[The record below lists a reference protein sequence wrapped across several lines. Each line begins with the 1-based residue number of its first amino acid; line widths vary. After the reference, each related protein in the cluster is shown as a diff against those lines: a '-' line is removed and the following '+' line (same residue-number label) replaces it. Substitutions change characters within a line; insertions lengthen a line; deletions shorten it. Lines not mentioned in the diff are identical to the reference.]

1 VAIKKLPRCNRLKGV
16 KKMGSKI
23 KPWNWSEFGV
33 SNIDK
38 TQLTEYYYK
47 MLLNRVINMFTWKN
61 LPDTI
66 DEQIMNFW
74 LFVTGRVVFTEFKGK
89 LYALNGNYGGYPN
102 EYYLPTEFVIANP
115 ILGSKIVKLDVD
127 GVAMFNSDTD
137 KYPTQTMTGGLYPIL
152 TLTANMLADCVV
164 TISSALKNGRVQTAF
179 LCKDD
184 TVRIAG
190 EKVLKQLYNGNPAV
204 MIDDTILNCI
214 SPIKMAD
221 NTSVA
226 TILQQTIE
234 TYQFWLANFYN
245 SIGVNA
251 NFNMKR
257 ERLNTAEVNINDS
270 ALFVNVVNMLNNR
283 QQAVNKI
290 NAMFGTNITVEISEE
305 WKDLV
310 KTEEEPAEEEPTE
323 EEGNDNAKD
332 DNAE

>member
-1 VAIKKLPRCNRLKGV
+1 MSA
-16 KKMGSKI
+16 KI
-23 KPWNWSEFGV
+23 KPWDWAQFGV

-38 TQLTEYYYK
+38 AQLTSYYYK
-47 MLLNRVINMFTWKN
+47 MLLNRVINMFTWEN

-66 DEQIMNFW
+66 DEQVMNFW
-74 LFVTGRVVFTEFKGK
+74 LFVTGRVVFTKFNGK
-89 LYALNGNYGGYPN
+89 LYVLNGNYGGYPN

-115 ILGSKIVKLDVD
+115 ILGSKNVKLDVD

-137 KYPTQTMTGGLYPIL
+137 KYPTQALTGGLYPIL

-164 TISSALKNGRVQTAF
+164 TVSSALKNGRVQTAF

-184 TVRIAG
+184 TVRVAG
-190 EKVLKQLYNGNPAV
+190 EKVLTKLYNGDPAV

-214 SPIKMAD
+214 TPIKMAD

-226 TILQQTIE
+226 TILQQTVE

-283 QQAVNKI
+283 KQALEKI
-290 NAMFGTNITVEISEE
+290 NKMFGTNITVEISEE
-305 WKDLV
+305 WKDL
-310 KTEEEPAEEEPTE
+310 AEEEPIEGESE
-323 EEGNDNAKD
+323 EEPKNEEVDNAK
-332 DNAE
+332 

>member
-1 VAIKKLPRCNRLKGV
+1 MAAKVATLQPIERGE
-16 KKMGSKI
+16 KMGSKI

-38 TQLTEYYYK
+38 TQLTSYYYK
-47 MLLNRVINMFTWKN
+47 MLLNRVINMFTWGN

-66 DEQIMNFW
+66 DEQVMNFW
-74 LFVTGRVVFTEFKGK
+74 LFVTGRVVFTEFNGK

-115 ILGSKIVKLDVD
+115 ILGSKVVKLDVD

-137 KYPTQTMTGGLYPIL
+137 KYPTQGLVGGLYPIL

-190 EKVLKQLYNGNPAV
+190 EKVLQQLYNGNPAV

-221 NTSVA
+221 NASVA
-226 TILQQTIE
+226 TILQQTVE

-270 ALFVNVVNMLNNR
+270 ALFVNVINMLNNR
-283 QQAVNKI
+283 QQALEKI
-290 NAMFGTNITVEISEE
+290 NKMFGTNITVDISEE
-305 WKDLV
+305 WKDLTE
-310 KTEEEPAEEEPTE
+310 TEEAPTEEEPTE
-323 EEGNDNAKD
+323 EEGKDNAND

>member
-1 VAIKKLPRCNRLKGV
+1 
-16 KKMGSKI
+16 MGSKI
-23 KPWNWSEFGV
+23 KPWEWSEFGV

-38 TQLTEYYYK
+38 AQLTNYYYK
-47 MLLNRVINMFTWKN
+47 MLLNRVINMFTWEN

-66 DEQIMNFW
+66 DEQVMNFW
-74 LFVTGRVVFTEFKGK
+74 LFVTGRVVFTEFSGK

-102 EYYLPTEFVIANP
+102 EYYLPTEFIVANP
-115 ILGSKIVKLDVD
+115 ILGSKNVKIDID
-127 GVAMFNSDTD
+127 GVVMFNSDTD
-137 KYPTQTMTGGLYPIL
+137 KYPTQTMVGGLYPIL

-214 SPIKMAD
+214 TPIKMAD

-226 TILQQTIE
+226 TILQQTVE

-283 QQAVNKI
+283 KQAVEKI
-290 NAMFGTNITVEISEE
+290 NKMFGTNITVEISNE

-310 KTEEEPAEEEPTE
+310 QTEEESPKGESEENFTNEKVNNTE
-323 EEGNDNAKD
+323 RVD
-332 DNAE
+332 

>member
-1 VAIKKLPRCNRLKGV
+1 
-16 KKMGSKI
+16 MGSKI
-23 KPWNWSEFGV
+23 KPWDWSEFGV

-38 TQLTEYYYK
+38 TQLTSYYYK
-47 MLLNRVINMFTWKN
+47 MLLNRVINMFTWEN

-66 DEQIMNFW
+66 DEQVMDFW
-74 LFVTGRVVFTEFKGK
+74 LFVTGRVVFTEFNGK

-102 EYYLPTEFVIANP
+102 EYYLPTEFVVSNP
-115 ILGSKIVKLDVD
+115 VLGSKNVKLDVD

-179 LCKDD
+179 VCKDD
-184 TVRIAG
+184 TVKIAG

-214 SPIKMAD
+214 TPIKMAD

-226 TILQQTIE
+226 TILQQTVE

-283 QQAVNKI
+283 QQAVEKI
-290 NAMFGTNITVEISEE
+290 NKMFGTGISVRISDE

-310 KTEEEPAEEEPTE
+310 QTEEESPKGESEENFTNEKVDNTE
-323 EEGNDNAKD
+323 RVD
-332 DNAE
+332 

>member
-1 VAIKKLPRCNRLKGV
+1 
-16 KKMGSKI
+16 MSSKI
-23 KPWNWSEFGV
+23 KPWEWSEFGV

-38 TQLTEYYYK
+38 TQLTNYYYK
-47 MLLNRVINMFTWKN
+47 MLLNRVINMFTWNN

-66 DEQIMNFW
+66 DEQVMNFW

-102 EYYLPTEFVIANP
+102 EYYLPTEFIVANP
-115 ILGSKIVKLDVD
+115 ILGSKNVKIDID
-127 GVAMFNSDTD
+127 GVVMFNSDTD

-214 SPIKMAD
+214 TPIKMAD

-226 TILQQTIE
+226 TILQQTVE

-283 QQAVNKI
+283 QQALEKI
-290 NAMFGTNITVEISEE
+290 NKMFGTNITVEISEE
-305 WKDLV
+305 WKDL
-310 KTEEEPAEEEPTE
+310 TEEEPTE
-323 EEGNDNAKD
+323 EEPTEEEPTEEEEEDNEKI

>member
-1 VAIKKLPRCNRLKGV
+1 
-16 KKMGSKI
+16 MGSKI

-38 TQLTEYYYK
+38 TQLTSYYYK
-47 MLLNRVINMFTWKN
+47 MLLNRVINMFTWEN

-66 DEQIMNFW
+66 DEQVMNFW
-74 LFVTGRVVFTEFKGK
+74 LFVTGRIVFTEFNGK
-89 LYALNGNYGGYPN
+89 LYALNGNYGGCPN

-137 KYPTQTMTGGLYPIL
+137 KYPTQTMAGGLYPIL

-226 TILQQTIE
+226 TILQQTVE

-283 QQAVNKI
+283 KQALEKI
-290 NAMFGTNITVEISEE
+290 NKMFGTNITVEISEE

-310 KTEEEPAEEEPTE
+310 ETEEEPIEEEPAEEE
-323 EEGNDNAKD
+323 GKDNAED

>member
-1 VAIKKLPRCNRLKGV
+1 MDSKKVN
-16 KKMGSKI
+16 S
-23 KPWNWSEFGV
+23 WNWSEYGV
-33 SNIDK
+33 SNINK
-38 TQLTEYYYK
+38 TQLTGYYYK
-47 MLLNRVINMFTWKN
+47 MLLNRVINMFTWGN
-61 LPDTI
+61 IPDTI
-66 DEQIMNFW
+66 DEQVMNFW
-74 LFVTGRVVFTEFKGK
+74 LFITGRVVFTEFDGK

-102 EYYLPTEFVIANP
+102 EYYLPTEFVVANP
-115 ILGSKIVKLDVD
+115 VLGNKNVKLDVD
-127 GVAMFNSDTD
+127 GIVMFNSDTD
-137 KYPTQTMTGGLYPIL
+137 KYPMQAMTGGLYPIL

-179 LCKDD
+179 ICKDD

-226 TILQQTIE
+226 TILQQTVE

-270 ALFVNVVNMLNNR
+270 ALFVNVINMLNNR
-283 QQAVNKI
+283 QQALEKI
-290 NAMFGTNITVEISEE
+290 NKMFGTNITVEISEE
-305 WKDLV
+305 WKDL
-310 KTEEEPAEEEPTE
+310 TEEEPTE
-323 EEGNDNAKD
+323 EEPTKEEEK
-332 DNAE
+332 DNAEDNNAK

>member
-1 VAIKKLPRCNRLKGV
+1 
-16 KKMGSKI
+16 MGAKI
-23 KPWNWSEFGV
+23 KPWDWSQFGV
-33 SNIDK
+33 SNMDK

-47 MLLNRVINMFTWKN
+47 MLLNRVINMFTWGN

-66 DEQIMNFW
+66 DEQVMNFW
-74 LFVTGRVVFTEFKGK
+74 LFATGRVVFTEFNGK

-115 ILGSKIVKLDVD
+115 ILGSKNVKLDVD

-184 TVRIAG
+184 TVRTAG
-190 EKVLKQLYNGNPAV
+190 EKVLTKLYNGDPAV

-214 SPIKMAD
+214 TPIKMAD
-221 NTSVA
+221 NASVA
-226 TILQQTIE
+226 TILQQTVE

-283 QQAVNKI
+283 QQALGKI
-290 NAMFGTNITVEISEE
+290 NKMFGTNITVEISEE
-305 WKDLV
+305 WKDL
-310 KTEEEPAEEEPTE
+310 TEEESPEETSTEEEREEEPTNE
-323 EEGNDNAKD
+323 NV

>member
-1 VAIKKLPRCNRLKGV
+1 
-16 KKMGSKI
+16 MSSKV
-23 KPWNWSEFGV
+23 KPWEWGEFGV

-38 TQLTEYYYK
+38 TQLTNYYYK
-47 MLLNRVINMFTWKN
+47 MLLNRVINMFTWNN

-66 DEQIMNFW
+66 DEQVMNFW
-74 LFVTGRVVFTEFKGK
+74 LFVTGRVVFTEFNGK

-102 EYYLPTEFVIANP
+102 EYYLPTEFIVANP
-115 ILGSKIVKLDVD
+115 ILGGKNVKIDID
-127 GVAMFNSDTD
+127 GVVMFNSDTD
-137 KYPTQTMTGGLYPIL
+137 KYPMQTMTGGLYPIL

-184 TVRIAG
+184 NVKNAG
-190 EKVLKQLYNGNPAV
+190 EKVLTKLYNGDPAV

-214 SPIKMAD
+214 TPIKMAD

-226 TILQQTIE
+226 TILQQTVE

-283 QQAVNKI
+283 QQALEKI
-290 NAMFGTNITVEISEE
+290 NKMFGTNITVEISEE
-305 WKDLV
+305 WKDL
-310 KTEEEPAEEEPTE
+310 TEEEPTE
-323 EEGNDNAKD
+323 EEPTEEEEEDNEKI
-332 DNAE
+332 DNVE

>member
-1 VAIKKLPRCNRLKGV
+1 
-16 KKMGSKI
+16 MSSKI
-23 KPWNWSEFGV
+23 KPWDWSEFGV

-38 TQLTEYYYK
+38 TQLTNYYYK
-47 MLLNRVINMFTWKN
+47 MLLNRVINMFTWEN

-66 DEQIMNFW
+66 DEQVMNFW
-74 LFVTGRVVFTEFKGK
+74 LFVTGRVVFTKFNGK

-102 EYYLPTEFVIANP
+102 EYYLPTEFIVANP
-115 ILGSKIVKLDVD
+115 ILGSKNVKLDVD

-137 KYPTQTMTGGLYPIL
+137 KYPAQTMTGGLYPIL

-179 LCKDD
+179 VCKDD
-184 TVRIAG
+184 TVKTAG

-214 SPIKMAD
+214 TPIKMSD

-226 TILQQTIE
+226 TILQQTVE

-283 QQAVNKI
+283 QQAVEKI
-290 NAMFGTNITVEISEE
+290 NKMFGTEISVRISDE

-310 KTEEEPAEEEPTE
+310 QTEEEMPKGESEENFTNEKVDNTE
-323 EEGNDNAKD
+323 RVD
-332 DNAE
+332 

>member
-1 VAIKKLPRCNRLKGV
+1 
-16 KKMGSKI
+16 M
-23 KPWNWSEFGV
+23 
-33 SNIDK
+33 
-38 TQLTEYYYK
+38 
-47 MLLNRVINMFTWKN
+47 
-61 LPDTI
+61 
-66 DEQIMNFW
+66 
-74 LFVTGRVVFTEFKGK
+74 
-89 LYALNGNYGGYPN
+89 
-102 EYYLPTEFVIANP
+102 PTEFIVANP
-115 ILGSKIVKLDVD
+115 ILGNKNVKIDID
-127 GVAMFNSDTD
+127 GVVMFNSDTD
-137 KYPTQTMTGGLYPIL
+137 KYPMQTMTGGLYPIL

-214 SPIKMAD
+214 TPIKMAD

-226 TILQQTIE
+226 TILQQTVE

-283 QQAVNKI
+283 QQALEKI
-290 NAMFGTNITVEISEE
+290 NKMFGTNITVEISEE
-305 WKDLV
+305 WKDL
-310 KTEEEPAEEEPTE
+310 TEEEPTE
-323 EEGNDNAKD
+323 EEPTEEEEKDNEKIDNA
-332 DNAE
+332 

>member
-1 VAIKKLPRCNRLKGV
+1 MA
-16 KKMGSKI
+16 SKI

-38 TQLTEYYYK
+38 TQLTSYYYK
-47 MLLNRVINMFTWKN
+47 MLLNRVINMFTWGN

-66 DEQIMNFW
+66 DEQVMNFW
-74 LFVTGRVVFTEFKGK
+74 LFVTGRVVFTEFNGK

-102 EYYLPTEFVIANP
+102 EYYLPTEFVVANP
-115 ILGSKIVKLDVD
+115 ILGNKIVKLDID

-137 KYPTQTMTGGLYPIL
+137 KYPTQGLVGGLYPIL

-190 EKVLKQLYNGNPAV
+190 EKVLQQLYNGNPAV

-221 NTSVA
+221 NASVA
-226 TILQQTIE
+226 TILQQTVE
-234 TYQFWLANFYN
+234 TYQFWFANFYN

-270 ALFVNVVNMLNNR
+270 ALFVNVINMLNNR
-283 QQAVNKI
+283 QQALEKI
-290 NAMFGTNITVEISEE
+290 NKMFGTNITVKISEE
-305 WKDLV
+305 WKDLTE
-310 KTEEEPAEEEPTE
+310 TEEPPTEEEPTE
-323 EEGNDNAKD
+323 EEGK
-332 DNAE
+332 DNAEDNNAE

>member
-1 VAIKKLPRCNRLKGV
+1 
-16 KKMGSKI
+16 MGSKI
-23 KPWNWSEFGV
+23 KPWDWCEFGV

-38 TQLTEYYYK
+38 TQLTGYYYK
-47 MLLNRVINMFTWKN
+47 MLLNRVINMFTWEN

-66 DEQIMNFW
+66 DEQVMNFW
-74 LFVTGRVVFTEFKGK
+74 LFVTGRVVFTEFNGK
-89 LYALNGNYGGYPN
+89 LYALNGNYSGYPN
-102 EYYLPTEFVIANP
+102 EYDLPTEFVVSNP
-115 ILGSKIVKLDVD
+115 ILGSKNVKLDID

-179 LCKDD
+179 VCKDD
-184 TVRIAG
+184 TVKIAG

-214 SPIKMAD
+214 TPIKMSD

-226 TILQQTIE
+226 TILQQTVE

-283 QQAVNKI
+283 QQAVEKI
-290 NAMFGTNITVEISEE
+290 NKMFGTGISVRISDE

-310 KTEEEPAEEEPTE
+310 RTEEEPPKEES
-323 EEGNDNAKD
+323 EGNSTNEKI

>member
-1 VAIKKLPRCNRLKGV
+1 
-16 KKMGSKI
+16 MGTKI
-23 KPWNWSEFGV
+23 KPWDWSQFGV

-38 TQLTEYYYK
+38 TQLTNYYYK
-47 MLLNRVINMFTWKN
+47 MLLNRVINMFTWGN

-66 DEQIMNFW
+66 DEQVMNFW
-74 LFVTGRVVFTEFKGK
+74 LFVTGRVVFTEFNGK

-102 EYYLPTEFVIANP
+102 EYYLPTEFIVANP
-115 ILGSKIVKLDVD
+115 VLGSKNVKLDID

-184 TVRIAG
+184 TIRTAG
-190 EKVLKQLYNGNPAV
+190 EKVLTKLYNGDPAV

-214 SPIKMAD
+214 TPIKMAD
-221 NTSVA
+221 NASVA
-226 TILQQTIE
+226 TILQQTVE

-283 QQAVNKI
+283 QQALEKI
-290 NAMFGTNITVEISEE
+290 NKMFDTNITVEISEE
-305 WKDLV
+305 WKDL
-310 KTEEEPAEEEPTE
+310 TEEEPPEEEPPE
-323 EEGNDNAKD
+323 EEREEEPKNENA

>member
-1 VAIKKLPRCNRLKGV
+1 
-16 KKMGSKI
+16 MGSK
-23 KPWNWSEFGV
+23 KVSSWEWSEFGV

-38 TQLTEYYYK
+38 TQLTNYYYK
-47 MLLNRVINMFTWKN
+47 MLLNRVINMFTWEN

-74 LFVTGRVVFTEFKGK
+74 LFVTGRIVFTEFNGK

-102 EYYLPTEFVIANP
+102 EYYLPTEFVVANP
-115 ILGSKIVKLDVD
+115 ILGNKNVKLGID

-137 KYPTQTMTGGLYPIL
+137 KYPLKGMTGGLYPIL

-179 LCKDD
+179 ICKDD

-226 TILQQTIE
+226 TILQQTVE

-283 QQAVNKI
+283 QQAVDKI
-290 NAMFGTNITVEISEE
+290 NAMFGTNITVDISEE
-305 WKDLV
+305 WKDL
-310 KTEEEPAEEEPTE
+310 TETEEEPTE
-323 EEGNDNAKD
+323 EELTEEEGNGNAED
-332 DNAE
+332 DNVK

>member
-1 VAIKKLPRCNRLKGV
+1 
-16 KKMGSKI
+16 MGSK
-23 KPWNWSEFGV
+23 KVDSWEWSEFGV

-38 TQLTEYYYK
+38 TQLTNYYYK
-47 MLLNRVINMFTWKN
+47 MLLNRVINMFTWEN
-61 LPDTI
+61 LPNTI
-66 DEQIMNFW
+66 DEQVMNFW
-74 LFVTGRVVFTEFKGK
+74 LFVTGRVVFTEFNGK

-102 EYYLPTEFVIANP
+102 EYYLPTEFVVANP
-115 ILGSKIVKLDVD
+115 ILGNKNVKLDID

-137 KYPTQTMTGGLYPIL
+137 KYPLKGMTGGLYPIL

-179 LCKDD
+179 ICKDD

-226 TILQQTIE
+226 TILQQTVE

-283 QQAVNKI
+283 QQAVDKI
-290 NAMFGTNITVEISEE
+290 NAMFGVDISVRISDE

-310 KTEEEPAEEEPTE
+310 KTGEEPTEEPTE
-323 EEGNDNAKD
+323 EEGNSNEEDNNVK
-332 DNAE
+332 

>member
-1 VAIKKLPRCNRLKGV
+1 MDSKKVN
-16 KKMGSKI
+16 S
-23 KPWNWSEFGV
+23 WNWSEFGV
-33 SNIDK
+33 SNINK
-38 TQLTEYYYK
+38 TQLTGYYYK
-47 MLLNRVINMFTWKN
+47 MLLNRVINMFTWGN

-66 DEQIMNFW
+66 DEQVMNFW
-74 LFVTGRVVFTEFKGK
+74 LFITGRVVFTDFDEK

-102 EYYLPTEFVIANP
+102 EYYLPTEFVVSNP
-115 ILGSKIVKLDVD
+115 VLGNKNVKLGVD
-127 GVAMFNSDTD
+127 GIVMFNSDTD
-137 KYPTQTMTGGLYPIL
+137 KYPMQAMTGGLYPIL

-214 SPIKMAD
+214 SPIKMTD

-226 TILQQTIE
+226 TILQQTVE

-270 ALFVNVVNMLNNR
+270 ALFVNVINMLNNR
-283 QQAVNKI
+283 QQALEKI
-290 NAMFGTNITVEISEE
+290 NKMFGTNITVEISEE
-305 WKDLV
+305 WKDLTETEEIP
-310 KTEEEPAEEEPTE
+310 TEEEPTK
-323 EEGNDNAKD
+323 EEGK
-332 DNAE
+332 DNAEYNNAE

>member
-1 VAIKKLPRCNRLKGV
+1 
-16 KKMGSKI
+16 MSSKI
-23 KPWNWSEFGV
+23 KPWEWSEFGV

-38 TQLTEYYYK
+38 AQLTGYYYK
-47 MLLNRVINMFTWKN
+47 MLLNRVINMFTWEN

-66 DEQIMNFW
+66 DEQVMNFW
-74 LFVTGRVVFTEFKGK
+74 LFVTGRVVFTEFNGK
-89 LYALNGNYGGYPN
+89 LYALKGNYGGEPN
-102 EYYLPTEFVIANP
+102 EYYLPTEFIVANP
-115 ILGSKIVKLDVD
+115 ILGNKNVKIDID
-127 GVAMFNSDTD
+127 GVVMFNSDTD
-137 KYPTQTMTGGLYPIL
+137 KYPMQTITGGLYPIL

-179 LCKDD
+179 VCKDD
-184 TVRIAG
+184 TVKTAG

-214 SPIKMAD
+214 TPIKMAD

-226 TILQQTIE
+226 TILQQTVE

-283 QQAVNKI
+283 QQALEKI
-290 NAMFGTNITVEISEE
+290 NKMFGTNITVEISEE
-305 WKDLV
+305 WKDL
-310 KTEEEPAEEEPTE
+310 TEEEPKEEEPTE
-323 EEGNDNAKD
+323 KEEKDNEKIDNA
-332 DNAE
+332 

>member
-1 VAIKKLPRCNRLKGV
+1 
-16 KKMGSKI
+16 MGAKI
-23 KPWNWSEFGV
+23 KPWDWSQFGV

-38 TQLTEYYYK
+38 TQLTGYYYK
-47 MLLNRVINMFTWKN
+47 MLLNRVINMFTWGN

-66 DEQIMNFW
+66 DEQVMNFW
-74 LFVTGRVVFTEFKGK
+74 LFVTGRVVFTEFNGK

-115 ILGSKIVKLDVD
+115 ILGSKNVKLDVD

-184 TVRIAG
+184 TVRTAG
-190 EKVLKQLYNGNPAV
+190 EKVLTKLYNGDPAV

-214 SPIKMAD
+214 TPIKMAD
-221 NTSVA
+221 NASVA
-226 TILQQTIE
+226 TILQQTVE

-270 ALFVNVVNMLNNR
+270 ALFVNVINMLNNR
-283 QQAVNKI
+283 QQALEKI
-290 NAMFGTNITVEISEE
+290 NKMFGTNITVEISEE
-305 WKDLV
+305 WKDLA
-310 KTEEEPAEEEPTE
+310 EEETPEEEPTE
-323 EEGNDNAKD
+323 GESEEEPTNEEA

>member
-1 VAIKKLPRCNRLKGV
+1 
-16 KKMGSKI
+16 MSSKV
-23 KPWNWSEFGV
+23 KPWEWSEFGV

-38 TQLTEYYYK
+38 TQLTNYYYK
-47 MLLNRVINMFTWKN
+47 MLLNRVINMFTWNN

-66 DEQIMNFW
+66 DEQVMNFW
-74 LFVTGRVVFTEFKGK
+74 LFVTGRVVFTEFNGK

-102 EYYLPTEFVIANP
+102 EYYLPTEFIVANP
-115 ILGSKIVKLDVD
+115 ILGNKNVKIDID
-127 GVAMFNSDTD
+127 GVVMFNSDTD
-137 KYPTQTMTGGLYPIL
+137 KYPMQTMTGGLYSIL

-184 TVRIAG
+184 NVKNAG
-190 EKVLKQLYNGNPAV
+190 EKVLTKLYNGDPAV

-214 SPIKMAD
+214 TPIKMAD

-226 TILQQTIE
+226 TILQQTVE

-283 QQAVNKI
+283 QQALEKI
-290 NAMFGTNITVEISEE
+290 NKMFGTNITVEISEE
-305 WKDLV
+305 WKDL
-310 KTEEEPAEEEPTE
+310 TEEEPTEGAPTEEEPTE
-323 EEGNDNAKD
+323 EEEEANEKIDNV
-332 DNAE
+332 E

>member
-1 VAIKKLPRCNRLKGV
+1 
-16 KKMGSKI
+16 MGSKI
-23 KPWNWSEFGV
+23 KSWEWSEFGV

-38 TQLTEYYYK
+38 MQLTGYYYK
-47 MLLNRVINMFTWKN
+47 MLLNRVINMFTWGN

-66 DEQIMNFW
+66 DEQVMNFW
-74 LFVTGRVVFTEFKGK
+74 LFVTGRVVFTEFNGK

-115 ILGSKIVKLDVD
+115 ILGSKNVKLDVN

-137 KYPTQTMTGGLYPIL
+137 KYPTQTLTGGLYPIL
-152 TLTANMLADCVV
+152 TLTSNMLADCVV

-190 EKVLKQLYNGNPAV
+190 EKVLTKLYNGDPAV

-214 SPIKMAD
+214 TPIKMAD

-226 TILQQTIE
+226 TILQQTVE

-283 QQAVNKI
+283 QQALEKI
-290 NAMFGTNITVEISEE
+290 NKMFGTNITVEISEE
-305 WKDLV
+305 WKDLTE
-310 KTEEEPAEEEPTE
+310 KEPTEEKPTEGESEEEPTNE
-323 EEGNDNAKD
+323 EA

>member
-1 VAIKKLPRCNRLKGV
+1 MAAKVATLQPIERGE
-16 KKMGSKI
+16 KMGSKI

-38 TQLTEYYYK
+38 TQLTSYYYK
-47 MLLNRVINMFTWKN
+47 MLLNRVINMFTWGN

-66 DEQIMNFW
+66 DEQVMNFW
-74 LFVTGRVVFTEFKGK
+74 LFVTGRVVFTEFNGK

-102 EYYLPTEFVIANP
+102 EYYLPTEFVVANP
-115 ILGSKIVKLDVD
+115 ILGNKIVKLDID

-137 KYPTQTMTGGLYPIL
+137 KYPTQGLVGGLYPIL

-190 EKVLKQLYNGNPAV
+190 EKVLQQLYNGNPAV

-226 TILQQTIE
+226 TILQQTVE

-270 ALFVNVVNMLNNR
+270 ALFVNVINMLNNR
-283 QQAVNKI
+283 QQALEKI
-290 NAMFGTNITVEISEE
+290 NKMFGTDITVEISEE
-305 WKDLV
+305 WKDLTE
-310 KTEEEPAEEEPTE
+310 TEETPTEEEPTE
-323 EEGNDNAKD
+323 EEGKDNAAD
-332 DNAE
+332 NNAE

>member
-1 VAIKKLPRCNRLKGV
+1 
-16 KKMGSKI
+16 MGAKI
-23 KPWNWSEFGV
+23 KPWDWSQFGV

-38 TQLTEYYYK
+38 TQLTSYYYK
-47 MLLNRVINMFTWKN
+47 MLLNRVINMFTWNN
-61 LPDTI
+61 LPNTI
-66 DEQIMNFW
+66 DEQVMNFW

-89 LYALNGNYGGYPN
+89 LYALNGNYAGYPN
-102 EYYLPTEFVIANP
+102 EYYLPTEFVVANP
-115 ILGSKIVKLDVD
+115 ILGNKIVKLDID

-283 QQAVNKI
+283 QRALEKI
-290 NAMFGTNITVEISEE
+290 NKMFATTITVEISEE

-310 KTEEEPAEEEPTE
+310 EEEPTE
-323 EEGNDNAKD
+323 EEGKN
-332 DNAE
+332 NAEDTNVE

>member
-1 VAIKKLPRCNRLKGV
+1 
-16 KKMGSKI
+16 MGAKI
-23 KPWNWSEFGV
+23 KPWDWSQFGV

-38 TQLTEYYYK
+38 TQLTGYYYK

-61 LPDTI
+61 LPDTV
-66 DEQIMNFW
+66 DEQVMNFW
-74 LFVTGRVVFTEFKGK
+74 LFVTGRVVFTEFNGK

-115 ILGSKIVKLDVD
+115 ILGSKNVKLDVD

-184 TVRIAG
+184 TVRTAG
-190 EKVLKQLYNGNPAV
+190 EKVLTKLYNGDPAV

-214 SPIKMAD
+214 TPIKMAD
-221 NTSVA
+221 NASVA
-226 TILQQTIE
+226 TILQQTVE

-283 QQAVNKI
+283 QQALEKI
-290 NAMFGTNITVEISEE
+290 NKMFGTNITVEISEE
-305 WKDLV
+305 WKDL
-310 KTEEEPAEEEPTE
+310 TEEETPEEEPTE
-323 EEGNDNAKD
+323 EREEEPTNEDT

>member
-1 VAIKKLPRCNRLKGV
+1 
-16 KKMGSKI
+16 MGAKI
-23 KPWNWSEFGV
+23 KPWDWSQFGV

-38 TQLTEYYYK
+38 TQLTSYYYK
-47 MLLNRVINMFTWKN
+47 MLLNRVINMFTWNN
-61 LPDTI
+61 LPNTI
-66 DEQIMNFW
+66 DEQVMNFW

-102 EYYLPTEFVIANP
+102 EYYLPTEFVVANP
-115 ILGSKIVKLDVD
+115 ILGNKIVKLDID

-283 QQAVNKI
+283 QRALEKI
-290 NAMFGTNITVEISEE
+290 NKMFSTTITVEISEE

-310 KTEEEPAEEEPTE
+310 EEEPTE
-323 EEGNDNAKD
+323 EEGKN
-332 DNAE
+332 NAEDTNVE

>member
-1 VAIKKLPRCNRLKGV
+1 
-16 KKMGSKI
+16 MGSK
-23 KPWNWSEFGV
+23 KGSSWEWSEFGV

-38 TQLTEYYYK
+38 TQLTNYYYK
-47 MLLNRVINMFTWKN
+47 MLLNRVINMFTWEN
-61 LPDTI
+61 LPETI

-74 LFVTGRVVFTEFKGK
+74 LFVTGRVVFTEFNEK

-102 EYYLPTEFVIANP
+102 EYYLPTEFVVANP
-115 ILGSKIVKLDVD
+115 ILGNKNVKLDID
-127 GVAMFNSDTD
+127 GVVMFNSDTD
-137 KYPTQTMTGGLYPIL
+137 KYPLKGMTGGLYPIL

-226 TILQQTIE
+226 TILQQTVE

-257 ERLNTAEVNINDS
+257 ERLNIAEVNINDS

-283 QQAVNKI
+283 QQAVDKI
-290 NAMFGTNITVEISEE
+290 NAMFGVGISVKISEE

-310 KTEEEPAEEEPTE
+310 KTEESPTEEEPTE
-323 EEGNDNAKD
+323 EEVENNAEDNNAK
-332 DNAE
+332 

>member
-1 VAIKKLPRCNRLKGV
+1 
-16 KKMGSKI
+16 MGAKI
-23 KPWNWSEFGV
+23 KPWDWSQFGV

-38 TQLTEYYYK
+38 TQLTGYYYK

-61 LPDTI
+61 LPGTI
-66 DEQIMNFW
+66 DEQVMNFW
-74 LFVTGRVVFTEFKGK
+74 LFVTGRVVFTDFNGK

-115 ILGSKIVKLDVD
+115 ILGSKNVKLDVD

-184 TVRIAG
+184 TVRTAG
-190 EKVLKQLYNGNPAV
+190 EKVLTKLYNGDPAV

-214 SPIKMAD
+214 TPIKMTD
-221 NTSVA
+221 NASVA

-283 QQAVNKI
+283 QQALEKI
-290 NAMFGTNITVEISEE
+290 NKMFGTNITVEISEE
-305 WKDLV
+305 WKDL
-310 KTEEEPAEEEPTE
+310 TEEEPTE
-323 EEGNDNAKD
+323 EEPTEEREEEPVNENADNAK
-332 DNAE
+332 

>member
-1 VAIKKLPRCNRLKGV
+1 
-16 KKMGSKI
+16 MGSKI

-38 TQLTEYYYK
+38 TQLTSYYYK
-47 MLLNRVINMFTWKN
+47 MLLNRVINMFTWGN

-66 DEQIMNFW
+66 DEQVMNFW
-74 LFVTGRVVFTEFKGK
+74 LFVTGRVVFTEFNGK

-102 EYYLPTEFVIANP
+102 EYYLPTEFVVANP
-115 ILGSKIVKLDVD
+115 ILGNKIVKLDID

-137 KYPTQTMTGGLYPIL
+137 KYPTQGLVGGLYPIL

-190 EKVLKQLYNGNPAV
+190 EKVLQQLYNGNPAV

-221 NTSVA
+221 NASVA
-226 TILQQTIE
+226 TILQQTVE

-270 ALFVNVVNMLNNR
+270 ALFVNVINMLNNR
-283 QQAVNKI
+283 QQALEKI
-290 NAMFGTNITVEISEE
+290 NKMFGTNITVEISEE
-305 WKDLV
+305 WKDLTE
-310 KTEEEPAEEEPTE
+310 TEEPSTEEEPTE
-323 EEGNDNAKD
+323 EEGK
-332 DNAE
+332 DNAEDNNAE

>member
-1 VAIKKLPRCNRLKGV
+1 
-16 KKMGSKI
+16 MGSKI

-38 TQLTEYYYK
+38 AQLTSYYYK
-47 MLLNRVINMFTWKN
+47 MLLNRVINMFTWEN

-66 DEQIMNFW
+66 DEQVMNFW
-74 LFVTGRVVFTEFKGK
+74 LFVTGRVVFTEFNGK

-214 SPIKMAD
+214 SPIKWQIIQVLLQSYSRLLKRI
-221 NTSVA
+221 NFGLQIF
-226 TILQQTIE
+226 TIQ
-234 TYQFWLANFYN
+234 
-245 SIGVNA
+245 
-251 NFNMKR
+251 
-257 ERLNTAEVNINDS
+257 
-270 ALFVNVVNMLNNR
+270 
-283 QQAVNKI
+283 
-290 NAMFGTNITVEISEE
+290 SE
-305 WKDLV
+305 
-310 KTEEEPAEEEPTE
+310 
-323 EEGNDNAKD
+323 
-332 DNAE
+332 

>member
-1 VAIKKLPRCNRLKGV
+1 
-16 KKMGSKI
+16 MGAKI
-23 KPWNWSEFGV
+23 KPWDWSQFGV

-38 TQLTEYYYK
+38 TQLTSYYYK
-47 MLLNRVINMFTWKN
+47 MLLNRVINMFTWNN
-61 LPDTI
+61 LPNTI
-66 DEQIMNFW
+66 DEQVMNFW

-102 EYYLPTEFVIANP
+102 EYYLPTEFVVANP
-115 ILGSKIVKLDVD
+115 ILGNKIVKLDID

-283 QQAVNKI
+283 QQALEKI
-290 NAMFGTNITVEISEE
+290 NKMFGTTITVEISEE
-305 WKDLV
+305 WKDL
-310 KTEEEPAEEEPTE
+310 AEEEPTE
-323 EEGNDNAKD
+323 EEGKN
-332 DNAE
+332 NAEDTNVE

>member
-1 VAIKKLPRCNRLKGV
+1 
-16 KKMGSKI
+16 MGAKI
-23 KPWNWSEFGV
+23 KPWDWSQFGV

-38 TQLTEYYYK
+38 AQLTSYYYK
-47 MLLNRVINMFTWKN
+47 MLLNRVINMFTWNN

-66 DEQIMNFW
+66 DEQVMNFW
-74 LFVTGRVVFTEFKGK
+74 LFVTGRVVFTEFNGK

-102 EYYLPTEFVIANP
+102 EYYLPAEFVVANP
-115 ILGSKIVKLDVD
+115 ILGSKNVKLDVD

-137 KYPTQTMTGGLYPIL
+137 KYPTQTLTGGLYPIL

-184 TVRIAG
+184 TVRLAG
-190 EKVLKQLYNGNPAV
+190 EKVLTKLYNGDPAV

-214 SPIKMAD
+214 TPIKMAD
-221 NTSVA
+221 NASVA
-226 TILQQTIE
+226 TILQQTVE

-283 QQAVNKI
+283 QQALEKI
-290 NAMFGTNITVEISEE
+290 NKMFGTNITVEISEE
-305 WKDLV
+305 WKDL
-310 KTEEEPAEEEPTE
+310 AEEEPTE
-323 EEGNDNAKD
+323 EDPIEGESEEEPTNEKTDNV
-332 DNAE
+332 E

>member
-1 VAIKKLPRCNRLKGV
+1 
-16 KKMGSKI
+16 MGSKI

-38 TQLTEYYYK
+38 AQLTSYYYK
-47 MLLNRVINMFTWKN
+47 MLLNRVINMFTWEN

-66 DEQIMNFW
+66 DEQVMNFW

-115 ILGSKIVKLDVD
+115 ILGSKIVKLGVD

-283 QQAVNKI
+283 QQAVDKI
-290 NAMFGTNITVEISEE
+290 NAMFGVGISVRISDE

-310 KTEEEPAEEEPTE
+310 KTEEEPTEEELTE
-323 EEGNDNAKD
+323 EEGNGNAED

>member
-1 VAIKKLPRCNRLKGV
+1 
-16 KKMGSKI
+16 MGAKI
-23 KPWNWSEFGV
+23 KPWDWSQFGV

-38 TQLTEYYYK
+38 TQLTGYYYK

-61 LPDTI
+61 LPDTV
-66 DEQIMNFW
+66 DEQVMNFW
-74 LFVTGRVVFTEFKGK
+74 LFVTGRVVFTEFNGK

-102 EYYLPTEFVIANP
+102 EYYLPTEFVVANP
-115 ILGSKIVKLDVD
+115 ILGSKNVKLDID

-190 EKVLKQLYNGNPAV
+190 EKVLTKLYNGDPAV

-214 SPIKMAD
+214 TPIKMTD
-221 NTSVA
+221 NASVA
-226 TILQQTIE
+226 TILQQTVE

-283 QQAVNKI
+283 QQALEKVNK
-290 NAMFGTNITVEISEE
+290 MFGTNITVEISEE
-305 WKDLV
+305 WKDL
-310 KTEEEPAEEEPTE
+310 TEEETPEEPTE
-323 EEGNDNAKD
+323 EKRGEEPTNEEA

>member
-1 VAIKKLPRCNRLKGV
+1 
-16 KKMGSKI
+16 MGSKI
-23 KPWNWSEFGV
+23 KPWDWSEFGV
-33 SNIDK
+33 SNINK

-47 MLLNRVINMFTWKN
+47 MLLNRVINMFTWEN

-66 DEQIMNFW
+66 DEQVMNFW
-74 LFVTGRVVFTEFKGK
+74 LFVTGRVVFTEFSGK

-102 EYYLPTEFVIANP
+102 EYYLPTEFVVSNP
-115 ILGSKIVKLDVD
+115 ILGSKNVKLDVD

-179 LCKDD
+179 VCKDD
-184 TVRIAG
+184 TVKTAG

-214 SPIKMAD
+214 TPIKMAD

-226 TILQQTIE
+226 TILQQTVE

-283 QQAVNKI
+283 RQAVEKI
-290 NAMFGTNITVEISEE
+290 NKMFGTGISVRISDE

-310 KTEEEPAEEEPTE
+310 QTEEEPPKGESEENFTNEKVDNTE
-323 EEGNDNAKD
+323 RVD
-332 DNAE
+332 

>member
-1 VAIKKLPRCNRLKGV
+1 
-16 KKMGSKI
+16 MSSKI
-23 KPWNWSEFGV
+23 KPWDWSEFGV

-38 TQLTEYYYK
+38 AQLTNYYYK
-47 MLLNRVINMFTWKN
+47 MLLNRVINMFTWEN

-66 DEQIMNFW
+66 DEQVMNFW
-74 LFVTGRVVFTEFKGK
+74 LFVTGRVVFTEFNGK

-102 EYYLPTEFVIANP
+102 EYYLPTEFVVANP
-115 ILGSKIVKLDVD
+115 ILGSKNVKLDVD

-137 KYPTQTMTGGLYPIL
+137 KYPTQTITGGLYPIL

-179 LCKDD
+179 VCTDD
-184 TVRIAG
+184 TVKIAG

-214 SPIKMAD
+214 TPIKMAD

-226 TILQQTIE
+226 TILQQTVE

-283 QQAVNKI
+283 QQAIKKI
-290 NAMFGTNITVEISEE
+290 NKMFGTGISVRISDE

-310 KTEEEPAEEEPTE
+310 KTEEEPTEKEPPKKESEENSTNEKV
-323 EEGNDNAKD
+323 DNA
-332 DNAE
+332 